1 VISKTNTSLRQ
12 HVALDVAT
20 TELPVEALH
29 FGITFMK
36 IKNFRGVF
44 HYSHKNGA
52 LMVIVDTGMHD
63 DNVMAF
69 CLGTHG
75 VRCV

>member
-20 TELPVEALH
+20 TELPVEALR

-52 LMVIVDTGMHD
+52 LMVIADTGMHD
-63 DNVMAF
+63 DNMMAF